1 MNIVTFIPPRL
12 DRLDEQRGG
21 LLIMFRFEER
31 QPLVG
36 VEGLIDWRL
45 HGHLSR
51 LIIDGFLSGNTDE
64 SLLVPLE
71 RRLPHDNLI
80 VFGLGPTAG
89 FCEKHFTG
97 ALERMFR
104 SMDKLDASAS
114 LTISLPGRSASAC
127 SSADAIDWFL
137 PVYDNLGKH
146 RDITIIESTRAQKAM
161 LPAVERWR
169 LKNSVPS
176 D

>member
-1 MNIVTFIPPRL
+1 MNIVTFIPPKL

-21 LLIMFRFEER
+21 SLIIFRFEER
-31 QPLVG
+31 RPLVG

-71 RRLPHDNLI
+71 RRLPHNNLI
-80 VFGLGPTAG
+80 VFGLGPTQG
-89 FCEKHFTG
+89 FCKERFTG

-104 SMDKLDASAS
+104 SMDKLDASAP
-114 LTISLPGRSASAC
+114 LTISLPGRADNAC
-127 SSADAIDWFL
+127 SSADAITWFL
-137 PVYDNLGKH
+137 PVHDNLGKR
-146 RDITIIESTRAQKAM
+146 RDITIIEPTRAQKAM

-176 D
+176 G

>member
-1 MNIVTFIPPRL
+1 MNIVTFIPPKL

-21 LLIMFRFEER
+21 LLVIFRFEER
-31 QPLVG
+31 RPLVG

-71 RRLPHDNLI
+71 RRLPHDNLV
-80 VFGLGPTAG
+80 VFGLGSTEG
-89 FCEKHFTG
+89 FCKERFTE

-114 LTISLPGRSASAC
+114 LTISLPGRAYNAC
-127 SSADAIDWFL
+127 NSADAIKWFL
-137 PVYDNLGKH
+137 PVHDSLGRQ
-146 RDITIIESTRAQKAM
+146 RDITIIEPAMAQKAM

-169 LKNSVPS
+169 LKNSVPPG
-176 D
+176 

>member
-1 MNIVTFIPPRL
+1 MSIVTFIPPRL
-12 DRLDEQRGG
+12 DRLDKQRGG

-36 VEGLIDWRL
+36 VEGLVDWRL

-51 LIIDGFLSGNTDE
+51 LIIDGFISGNADE

-80 VFGLGPTAG
+80 VFGLGPTEG
-89 FCEKHFTG
+89 FCEERFVG
-97 ALERMFR
+97 ALQRMFR
-104 SMDKLDASAS
+104 SMDKLDGSAS
-114 LTISLPGRSASAC
+114 LTISLPGRSTSAC
-127 SSADAIDWFL
+127 NSADAIDWFL
-137 PVYDNLGKH
+137 PVHDNLGKH
-146 RDITIIESTRAQKAM
+146 RDITIIEPLRAQKAM
-161 LPAVERWR
+161 LPAVERRR

-176 D
+176 S

>member
-1 MNIVTFIPPRL
+1 MNIVTFIPPKL

-21 LLIMFRFEER
+21 SLIMFRFEER
-31 QPLVG
+31 RPLVG

-51 LIIDGFLSGNTDE
+51 LIIDGFLSGNSDE

-71 RRLPHDNLI
+71 QRLPHDNLI
-80 VFGLGPTAG
+80 VFGLGPAEG
-89 FCEKHFTG
+89 FCEERFVG
-97 ALERMFR
+97 ALQRMFR
-104 SMDKLDASAS
+104 SMDKLDASAH
-114 LTISLPGRSASAC
+114 LTVSLPGRSAGAC

-137 PVYDNLGKH
+137 PVHDNLGTR
-146 RDITIIESTRAQKAM
+146 RDVTIIEPNMAQKAM
-161 LPAVERWR
+161 LPVVERWR

-176 D
+176 G